1 MSILS
6 VSPEVVTAAA
16 GSLENIGSAMS
27 AANSAAAAPT
37 TRLVAMAAD
46 QVSAAVTAALTSYAQ
61 QYQALGLQ
69 AAAFHAQFA
78 RAVSSGA
85 LAYLSSEIANAEQVL
100 INAVNAPAVALL
112 GHAVIPTG
120 PVGGHGGGT
129 VSAGVPATTT
139 SGTVGTTTAGSGTSA
154 ASGST
159 GIATSG
165 TTTATSGGTT
175 VSTGTAATDVATASS
190 GATVSTGT
198 AATDV
203 ATASS
208 GAVISTGTALTGV
221 TATSGGSGTVVTTG
235 TIGATDATT
244 VGTAVGAD
252 PGTTVTVT
260 PVSPAPVVEP
270 VTPAPVIDPVTG
282 VPISG
287 ATGGSATVLDSAPAT
302 IPLIN
307 ASTPFGPL
315 SLTLSGTEDLFTGQ
329 ITIDSGSVALPAPL
343 ALSFDALGPYYLAMN
358 SLQHSGTAFV
368 SAMQHGNVLGAVN
381 ALFYA
386 PTNAMG
392 GFFFGHDTIT
402 QTVPAPGGFGYTSV
416 GFEVPVAGLLSPL
429 QPLTLI
435 LTPTGGAPTNI
446 ALGGTQVGGLLP
458 GLLSLFH

>member
-1 MSILS
+1 MN

-129 VSAGVPATTT
+129 VSAGIPATTT

-154 ASGST
+154 TSGST
-159 GIATSG
+159 GTATSG
-165 TTTATSGGTT
+165 TTTATSGSTGTTVSGTTTATAGGTT
-175 VSTGTAATDVATASS
+175 VSTGTAATDVT
-190 GATVSTGT
+190 
-198 AATDV
+198 
-203 ATASS
+203 TASS
-208 GAVISTGTALTGV
+208 GAVVSTGTALTGV
-221 TATSGGSGTVVTTG
+221 TATSGGSTVVTAG
-235 TIGATDATT
+235 TSGATDATT

-260 PVSPAPVVEP
+260 PVAPAPVVEP

-287 ATGGSATVLDSAPAT
+287 ATGGSATLLDSAPAT

-307 ASTPFGPL
+307 ANTPFGPL
-315 SLTLSGTEDLFTGQ
+315 SLTLSGMEDLFTGQ
-329 ITIDSGSVALPAPL
+329 ITIDSGSIALPAPL

-358 SLQHSGTAFV
+358 SLHHSGTAFV

-381 ALFYA
+381 ALFFA

-392 GFFFGHDTIT
+392 GFFFGHDTIS

-416 GFEVPVAGLLSPL
+416 GFQVPVGGLFSPL

-435 LTPTGGAPTNI
+435 LTPTGSAPTNI
-446 ALGGTQVGGLLP
+446 ALGGTEVGGLLP